1 MVALP
6 VQDYDMDMQLTF
18 DIIQQQ
24 LDAEEREKQH
34 SSNTPITETVHKF
47 VQKEESLKRGR
58 LSIHLKNITN
68 VGQNK
73 PKTSAVEIKNAR
85 QDNIYEGVQI
95 FCKPV
100 EETDGDCKSAKVP
113 NDLGEG
119 HAPLDTP
126 TPGRSTQ
133 LATGHK
139 QRVKGVNAKP
149 HKKPRT
155 NKASGDLA
163 ADLQPDRSPLA
174 DNGPDFNGEVIE
186 SNESERT
193 LHASLIKLLQD
204 MSRLTKSSE
213 ITPTEAS
220 DHLSNVNYEEYRVPP
235 PSPVAPH
242 TAEALAYYDHYLNFI
257 QHVEPAE
264 PDSAYDPTSPSS
276 SVIILS
282 SPSSDHDYSATLK
295 GIEKRY
301 YELATTPKAPA
312 PGCSYWE
319 PASLDPL
326 NNNIEK
332 PRAAATYVIGT
343 NAQGCSQRDPAL
355 ADSSADINNKTVNS
369 DEGAIRRSPH
379 SNINPTLIDDPNST
393 DNSELAHKTVLL
405 TNIKEMQ
412 KSIKQVKAM
421 VSSIILKHGKAKNK
435 NRALND
441 VLEEINHTVKM
452 YASYVVSDC
461 ESAATNLMLIP
472 L

>member
-1 MVALP
+1 MAHPGNSHTDKTSSILNYLQELALSDAETAAFAE
-6 VQDYDMDMQLTF
+6 DYDMDMQLTF

-24 LDAEEREKQH
+24 LDAEERENQH
-34 SSNTPITETVHKF
+34 SSNTPITGPCDVNQVPVEMCVKGGA
-47 VQKEESLKRGR
+47 VKR
-58 LSIHLKNITN
+58 SAPVLKN
-68 VGQNK
+68 GPPPEK
-73 PKTSAVEIKNAR
+73 RAR
-85 QDNIYEGVQI
+85 QTTSVL
-95 FCKPV
+95 
-100 EETDGDCKSAKVP
+100 KSGTSSVP

-119 HAPLDTP
+119 QAPLDTP
-126 TPGRSTQ
+126 SPGRSAQ
-133 LATGHK
+133 PVTGHK

-155 NKASGDLA
+155 NKASGNLA
-163 ADLQPDRSPLA
+163 ADLQPDRSPQPIMALTSM
-174 DNGPDFNGEVIE
+174 E
-186 SNESERT
+186 
-193 LHASLIKLLQD
+193 
-204 MSRLTKSSE
+204 RLTESSE

-242 TAEALAYYDHYLNFI
+242 TAESLAYYDQHLNFI
-257 QHVEPAE
+257 QNVEPAE
-264 PDSAYDPTSPSS
+264 PDSAYEPTSPSS

-282 SPSSDHDYSATLK
+282 SPSADHDYSANLK
-295 GIEKRY
+295 GVEKRY
-301 YELATTPKAPA
+301 YELAATPRASA

-343 NAQGCSQRDPAL
+343 NAQGCLQRDPAL
-355 ADSSADINNKTVNS
+355 ADSSADINNKIVNS

-393 DNSELAHKTVLL
+393 DNSELAQKTVLL

-412 KSIKQVKAM
+412 KSIKQVKAR

-452 YASYVVSDC
+452 CTGYVVSAC